1 MQPRRAPG
9 QQQVRDPWSCVPPQ
23 HKHPGKGQ
31 RQPSPKR
38 NAVPSESDEFSS
50 FLYWRAPLPSIEEE
64 LQELLVR
71 PRASS
76 PRCPCYPG
84 F

>member
-1 MQPRRAPG
+1 MQPRRAHR
-9 QQQVRDPWSCVPPQ
+9 QRRARDPLSCVPPQ
-23 HKHPGKGQ
+23 HKRPGKGQ
-31 RQPSPKR
+31 REPSPER
-38 NAVPSESDEFSS
+38 STVPSESDEFSS

-71 PRASS
+71 PGASS